1 MTKFWCV
8 DILRIASIYFV
19 IAVIIAI
26 FFYPGGNHIEL
37 DQVGYSLHKNF
48 LSELGFHKTMSGD
61 LNFFSSFFWNTAMY
75 MTLLQGVSFLFI
87 PKLFSESKVSFIF
100 ACLGTLFMFPACIF
114 FVGVALT
121 PGDIYFDAHIFTTT
135 AAFNLYTLAI
145 LFYVFAFIFSPLSNF
160 YASTGILL
168 FITVGIYS
176 YYLGDFQPIDA
187 LNDRERFLQ
196 VYTMDFLIFN
206 AVLQKVMISL
216 MIVTVFIFTFG
227 LNKLIKDDQ

>member
-8 DILRIASIYFV
+8 DVLRIASIYYV
-19 IAVIIAI
+19 IAVVIAMLL
-26 FFYPGGNHIEL
+26 YPGGNHIEL
-37 DQVGYSLHKNF
+37 DQIGYSLHKNF

-75 MTLLQGVSFLFI
+75 MILLQGVSFLFI
-87 PKLFSESKVSFIF
+87 PKLFSENKVSFIF

-121 PGDIYFDAHIFTTT
+121 PGDIYFEAHIFTTT

-145 LFYVFAFIFSPLSNF
+145 LFYVFAFIFSSLSNF
-160 YASTGILL
+160 YASSGILL
-168 FITVGIYS
+168 FIAVGIYS

-206 AVLQKVMISL
+206 VVLQKVMISL

-227 LNKLIKDDQ
+227 INKLIKKDQ

>member
-1 MTKFWCV
+1 
-8 DILRIASIYFV
+8 
-19 IAVIIAI
+19 
-26 FFYPGGNHIEL
+26 
-37 DQVGYSLHKNF
+37 
-48 LSELGFHKTMSGD
+48 
-61 LNFFSSFFWNTAMY
+61 MY

-168 FITVGIYS
+168 FIAVGIYS

-206 AVLQKVMISL
+206 VVLQKVMISL

-227 LNKLIKDDQ
+227 LNKLIKDGQ

>member
-1 MTKFWCV
+1 
-8 DILRIASIYFV
+8 
-19 IAVIIAI
+19 
-26 FFYPGGNHIEL
+26 
-37 DQVGYSLHKNF
+37 
-48 LSELGFHKTMSGD
+48 
-61 LNFFSSFFWNTAMY
+61 
-75 MTLLQGVSFLFI
+75 
-87 PKLFSESKVSFIF
+87 
-100 ACLGTLFMFPACIF
+100 MFPACIF

-145 LFYVFAFIFSPLSNF
+145 LFYVFAFIFSPISNF

-168 FITVGIYS
+168 FIAVGIYS

-187 LNDRERFLQ
+187 LNDRERFLE

-216 MIVTVFIFTFG
+216 MLVTVFIFTFLG
-227 LNKLIKDDQ
+227 KI